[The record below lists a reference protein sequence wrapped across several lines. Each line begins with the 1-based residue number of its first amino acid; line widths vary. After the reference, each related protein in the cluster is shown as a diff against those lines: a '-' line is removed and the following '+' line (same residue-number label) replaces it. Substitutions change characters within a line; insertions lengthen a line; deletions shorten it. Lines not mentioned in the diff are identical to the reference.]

1 MLSRRTA
8 FVLLAL
14 LVLGVALPLV
24 LTHVG
29 GGPPGVRTQQS
40 FTTRAP

>member
-1 MLSRRTA
+1 MLARRTA
-8 FVLLAL
+8 IVLLAL
-14 LVLGVALPLV
+14 LVLGVAIPLV

-29 GGPPGVRTQQS
+29 GCSPGIRTQQS

>member
-1 MLSRRTA
+1 MPARRTA
-8 FVLLAL
+8 IVLLAL
-14 LVLGVALPLV
+14 LVLGVAIPLV

-29 GGPPGVRTQQS
+29 GGSPGIRTQQS